1 MESAIERNK
10 DITKQNTTTT
20 DVEPMVSSRV
30 GYETFFSSPFT
41 SMRNSVIFAQSF
53 FMSRAPRPFY
63 ATRMLAG
70 APGLEPGP
78 SVLETDMLA
87 IDTMPL
93 HAFRPSRHFTSL

>member
-10 DITKQNTTTT
+10 DIMKQNMMTT
-20 DVEPMVSSRV
+20 DEEPMVSSRV
-30 GYETFFSSPFT
+30 GYDTFFSSPLT
-41 SMRNSVIFAQSF
+41 SMRNSVIFDQSF
-53 FMSRAPRPFY
+53 FMSRASRLLY
-63 ATRMLAG
+63 STRMLAG

-93 HAFRPSRHFTSL
+93 